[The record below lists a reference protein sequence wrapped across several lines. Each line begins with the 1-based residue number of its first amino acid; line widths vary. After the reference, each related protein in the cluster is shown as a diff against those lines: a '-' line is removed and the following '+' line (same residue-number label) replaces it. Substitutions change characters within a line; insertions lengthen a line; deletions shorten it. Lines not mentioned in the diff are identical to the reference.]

1 MTQEIQQMKKLL
13 LALALPLVLAGCSV
27 NQPSNSN
34 VDKKMVKSIGGDEYS
49 AEITLQVYEITDPT
63 FKALKSTEK
72 DDFIENVTSHLTEVP
87 LETSLSK
94 VKYTVKNKNKFFLE
108 EGVPKA
114 IGKTDVNIS
123 VKNDGM
129 MVVAQTNKGMITL
142 NIFNRIIMGKN
153 GYTNSLSEITM
164 PLTDE
169 DNLNRIA
176 YRISEYEIILIEA
189 TKH

>member
-1 MTQEIQQMKKLL
+1 MKKLL
-13 LALALPLVLAGCSV
+13 IALALPIVLAGCSV
-27 NQPSNSN
+27 NQPNNGN
-34 VDKKMVKSIGGDEYS
+34 VDKKMVNSIGSDEYS
-49 AEITLQVYEITDPT
+49 AQISLQVYEITDPT

-72 DDFIENVTSHLTEVP
+72 DDFIDNVTSHLTEVP
-87 LETSLSK
+87 LETALSK
-94 VKYTVKNKNKFFLE
+94 IKYTIKDKHNFLLV

-129 MVVAQTNKGMITL
+129 MVVAQTNKDMITL
-142 NIFNRIIMGKN
+142 NIFNRIIIGKN

-164 PLTDE
+164 PLSNE
-169 DNLNRIA
+169 KSLNRIA

>member
-1 MTQEIQQMKKLL
+1 MKKLL
-13 LALALPLVLAGCSV
+13 IALALPIVLAGCAV
-27 NQPSNSN
+27 NQNNNSN
-34 VDKKMVKSIGGDEYS
+34 VDKKMVNSIGGDEYS
-49 AEITLQVYEITDPT
+49 AQISMQVYEITDQT
-63 FKALKSTEK
+63 FKALKGNEK
-72 DDFIENVTSHLTEVP
+72 DDFIDNVTSHLTEVP
-87 LETSLSK
+87 LETALSK
-94 VKYTVKNKNKFFLE
+94 VKYMIKDKHNFLLI

-129 MVVAQTNKGMITL
+129 MVVAQTNKEMITL
-142 NIFNRIIMGKN
+142 NIFNRIIMGQN

-169 DNLNRIA
+169 KSLNRIA

>member
-1 MTQEIQQMKKLL
+1 MKKLL
-13 LALALPLVLAGCSV
+13 LALALPLVLASCSV
-27 NQPSNSN
+27 SPTNNAN
-34 VDKKMVKSIGGDEYS
+34 VDKKWFKSIGGDQYS
-49 AEITLQVYEITDPT
+49 AEISLQVYEITDPT

-87 LETSLSK
+87 LETALSK
-94 VKYTVKNKNKFFLE
+94 VKYTVKDKNKFFLE

-114 IGKTDVNIS
+114 IGKTDVNVS
-123 VKNDGM
+123 AKNDGM
-129 MVVAQTNKGMITL
+129 MVVSQTNKDMITF
-142 NIFNRIIMGKN
+142 NIFNRVIVGKN

-164 PLTDE
+164 PLSDE
-169 DNLNRIA
+169 SKLNRIA

>member
-1 MTQEIQQMKKLL
+1 MKKLL
-13 LALALPLVLAGCSV
+13 IALALPIVLAGCSV
-27 NQPSNSN
+27 SQTNNSN
-34 VDKKMVKSIGGDEYS
+34 VDKKMVNSRGGDEYAAQIS
-49 AEITLQVYEITDPT
+49 MQVYEITDPT

-72 DDFIENVTSHLTEVP
+72 DDFIDNVTSHLTEVP
-87 LETSLSK
+87 LETALSK
-94 VKYTVKNKNKFFLE
+94 VKYTIKDKHNFLLV

-129 MVVAQTNKGMITL
+129 MVVAQTNKDMITL
-142 NIFNRIIMGKN
+142 NIFNRIIMGQN

-164 PLTDE
+164 PLSDE
-169 DNLNRIA
+169 KSLNRIA

>member
-1 MTQEIQQMKKLL
+1 MKKLL

-27 NQPSNSN
+27 SPTNTTN
-34 VDKKMVKSIGGDEYS
+34 VDRKQIKLIGSDEYS
-49 AEITLQVYEITDPT
+49 AEISLQVYEITDPT

-87 LETSLSK
+87 LETALSK
-94 VKYTVKNKNKFFLE
+94 IKYTVKDKNNFFLI
-108 EGVPKA
+108 EGLPKA
-114 IGKTDVNIS
+114 IGNTDVNVS
-123 VKNDGM
+123 TKNDGM
-129 MVVAQTNKGMITL
+129 MVVAQTNKNMITF
-142 NIFNRIIMGKN
+142 NIFNRVILGKN

-164 PLTDE
+164 PLSDE
-169 DNLNRIA
+169 SELNRIA

>member
-1 MTQEIQQMKKLL
+1 MKKLL
-13 LALALPLVLAGCSV
+13 LALVLPFVLAGCSV
-27 NQPSNSN
+27 NQTNNTN

-49 AEITLQVYEITDPT
+49 AEISLQVYEITDPT

-72 DDFIENVTSHLTEVP
+72 DSFIENVTSHLTDIP
-87 LETSLSK
+87 LETALSK
-94 VKYTVKNKNKFFLE
+94 VKYTVKDKNKFFLT

-114 IGKTDVNIS
+114 IGNTDVNVS
-123 VKNDGM
+123 AKNDGM
-129 MVVAQTNKGMITL
+129 MVVAQTNKDMITF
-142 NIFNRIIMGKN
+142 NIFNRVILGQN

-164 PLTDE
+164 SLS
-169 DNLNRIA
+169 DNSKMNRIA

>member
-1 MTQEIQQMKKLL
+1 MKKLL
-13 LALALPLVLAGCSV
+13 LILALPFVLAGCAV
-27 NQPSNSN
+27 NQTGHSN
-34 VDKKMVKSIGGDEYS
+34 VDKKMFKSIGGDEYS
-49 AEITLQVYEITDPT
+49 AEIFLQVYEITDPT

-72 DDFIENVTSHLTEVP
+72 DDFIDNVTSHLTEVP
-87 LETSLSK
+87 LETALSK
-94 VKYTVKNKNKFFLE
+94 VKYKIKDKNKFFLQD
-108 EGVPKA
+108 GVPKA

-129 MVVAQTNKGMITL
+129 MVVAQTNNGMITL
-142 NIFNRIIMGKN
+142 NIFNRIIMGVN

-169 DNLNRIA
+169 NNLNRIA